1 MFCPLI
7 SFRGHV
13 TKFRG
18 YVFYCRPTYIV
29 WQSFEKIVAEMVEKV
44 CLKKKRDVKYN
55 GRSSITQ
62 RATIINAAEK

>member
-1 MFCPLI
+1 
-7 SFRGHV
+7 
-13 TKFRG
+13 
-18 YVFYCRPTYIV
+18 V